1 MKLKKEF
8 IGSVVTIT
16 DPLKI
21 SIEVKEENS
30 ELLLKFQL
38 NHLFENDNNTD
49 DINSEQSGT
58 NVKRKK

>member
-49 DINSEQSGT
+49 DINSEPSGT

>member
-21 SIEVKEENS
+21 SIEVKELNA
-30 ELLLKFQL
+30 ELLLKFKL

-49 DINSEQSGT
+49 NIDSKPSGT